1 MNVIN
6 FISIHVFEF
15 KVVISAIVVAAAE
28 ILLKKFGEKLP
39 NFIVNYLSLFIAFAA
54 EFFGD
59 LIVSGSPCFTE
70 ELLYGALLAYS
81 FGTFVQVWIIKL
93 LRGENADNEL
103 FLLVKSITENLCGEN
118 SATEISAIAKLLKD
132 VASADEEVLKERI
145 VALLKKRAKDGVSE
159 TAITSVAELILQS
172 AKQLKKEN

>member
-6 FISIHVFEF
+6 FISIHGFEF

-39 NFIVNYLSLFIAFAA
+39 NSIVNYLSLFIAVAA
-54 EFFGD
+54 EFVGN

-81 FGTFVQVWIIKL
+81 LGTLATVWVIKL
-93 LRGENADNEL
+93 LRGENADKEL
-103 FLLVKSITENLCGEN
+103 FLLVKSITENLCREN

-132 VASADEEVLKERI
+132 IASADENALKERI
-145 VALLKKRAKDGVSE
+145 VALLKKGAKDGVSE